1 MTSVSPGD
9 AAAAAGHA
17 GQPGAQGFATTSAEF
32 FLQNYRL
39 GKTLGIGSFG
49 KVGRPRA
56 GGRRSPGAAA
66 LQGAFRRRCGRRA
79 AAAPAFAAACRSR
92 WRSTS

>member
-17 GQPGAQGFATTSAEF
+17 GQPGAQGFTSTSAEF

-49 KVGRPRA
+49 KVG
-56 GGRRSPGAAA
+56 S
-66 LQGAFRRRCGRRA
+66 CGRPLFARCPA
-79 AAAPAFAAACRSR
+79 AAARQGDAARLWPASRCRPAHQTRCRSR
-92 WRSTS
+92 